1 METAGLLIV
10 PGWVFADKKGA
21 ARMRQILESENI
33 RYVEVSELL
42 VPDYL
47 RMVNDLEHVGRFI
60 GKRTEPVSEE
70 KEIKWVREKLVEK
83 AALFSMIEKSSG
95 AFIGNIELMDLKDSE
110 AELGIAITASM
121 QDRGYGTEAIRAVTG
136 YAFDTLGLKRVFLKV
151 YPDNSRAIRVYEKCG
166 FREYDR
172 TEEDVFMEVRL

>member
-1 METAGLLIV
+1 MEQL
-10 PGWVFADKKGA
+10 F
-21 ARMRQILESENI
+21 ESENI
-33 RYVEVSELL
+33 RYVPVSERL

-47 RMVNDLEHVGRFI
+47 EMVNDIERVGRFI
-60 GKRTEPVSEE
+60 GRRTEPVSEE
-70 KEIKWVREKLVEK
+70 KELRWVREKREEQAL
-83 AALFSMIEKSSG
+83 LFSMLDKKSG
-95 AFIGNIELMDLKDSE
+95 AFIGNVELMDPTDSQ

>member
-1 METAGLLIV
+1 
-10 PGWVFADKKGA
+10 
-21 ARMRQILESENI
+21 MRTIFESEHI
-33 RYVEVSELL
+33 RYVEVSESL

-60 GKRTEPVSEE
+60 DRRTEPLSEE
-70 KEIKWVREKLVEK
+70 KERKWVREKLEEK
-83 AALFSMIEKSSG
+83 VPLFSMIEKRSG
-95 AFIGNIELMDLKDSE
+95 DFIGNIELMDPTETE
-110 AELGIAITASM
+110 AELGIAITAAM

-151 YPDNSRAIRVYEKCG
+151 YPDNARAIRVYQKCG

-172 TEEDVFMEVRL
+172 TEEDVFMEIRR